1 MSTLFPA
8 ALDALTNPVASDSL
22 VGHAAQH
29 TNLNDAVEALQA
41 KIGIDGSTDPAS
53 IDYQLGDASA
63 DPLAFYILAKA

>member
-1 MSTLFPA
+1 MSTAFPL

-22 VGHAAQH
+22 AGHAAQH
-29 TNLNDAVEALQA
+29 ANLNDAVEALQTKVGVNGA
-41 KIGIDGSTDPAS
+41 TDPAS